1 MCLRVYSLPFVIVNM
16 NQLTI
21 TNKASRVVLA
31 IFSKDLNLWIVTSHL
46 NWDEKKNDE
55 DTKSLNE
62 FLYVLKQENP
72 SASIGFLGDVN
83 NYLPFLMSEELKNC
97 VEEKQRTFINDE
109 IRKTRSIDF
118 VGISDIQEG
127 KICLIDEFPEDQS
140 QNMALD
146 REKRI
151 LQFIRGKSGITQL
164 WGDAPNDN
172 RCENAENE
180 KHRCDKCIKAIKK
193 PVIEQQ
199 RWFNYP
205 RILNGHLSD
214 HSLIRLDASICN
226 KQIVFL
232 QYNILAATRECAEY
246 FEETVEQPWV
256 LSQKRIQEICEKL
269 IDENADFIC
278 LQEVDENSRETIENY
293 PALKKNYSMNYLKH
307 ERRSDGVMIL
317 YKEKHQITEV
327 KSYKLS

>member
-1 MCLRVYSLPFVIVNM
+1 M

-21 TNKASRVVLA
+21 TNKTSRVVLA

-46 NWDEKKNDE
+46 NWNEKKNEE
-55 DTKSLNE
+55 DTKALNE
-62 FLYVLKQENP
+62 FLCFLKLENP

-83 NYLPFLMSEELKNC
+83 NYLPFLMSDDNELKNW

-118 VGISDIQEG
+118 VGILGIQDG

-151 LQFIRGKSGITQL
+151 LQFIRGRAGITQL
-164 WGDAPNDN
+164 WGDVPNDN

-180 KHRCDKCIKAIKK
+180 KKHRCDKCIKAIKK

-214 HSLIRLDASICN
+214 HSLIRLDTSICN

-232 QYNILAATRECAEY
+232 QYNILAAMRECAEY
-246 FEETVEQPWV
+246 FEEIVEQPWV
-256 LSQKRIQEICEKL
+256 LNQKRIQRICEKL
-269 IDENADFIC
+269 IDEKADFIC

-293 PALKKNYSMNYLKH
+293 PALKKNYSMHYLKH
-307 ERRSDGVMIL
+307 DGRGDGVMII

-327 KSYKLS
+327 KSYKLILQETVIL